1 MYDEKK
7 IKLRIQIF
15 GAVVIAFIIIM
26 WCRDYRSAH
35 EVIELEVP
43 EVGDEVRG

>member
-26 WCRDYRSAH
+26 WCRDYRSTH
-35 EVIELEVP
+35 EVIDIGTP
-43 EVGDEVRG
+43 EASDEVRG